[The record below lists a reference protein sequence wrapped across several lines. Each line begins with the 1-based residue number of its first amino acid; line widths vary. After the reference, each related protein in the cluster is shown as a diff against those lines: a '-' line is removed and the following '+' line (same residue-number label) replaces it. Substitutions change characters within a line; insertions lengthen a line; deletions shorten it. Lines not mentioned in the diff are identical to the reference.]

1 MMGQQN
7 PALVIMAAGIG
18 SRYAGGIKQLEPVGP
33 NGELIIDYSIY
44 DAVQAGFRKI
54 IFVIRHEIERDFRE
68 IREAPFPAVQRDK
81 FPERCQRVSDTSAAL
96 RKTTEQRALPVKR

>member
-7 PALVIMAAGIG
+7 PALVIMAVGIG
-18 SRYAGGIKQLEPVGP
+18 SRYGGGIKQLEPVGP

-54 IFVIRHEIERDFRE
+54 IFVIRQEIEQDFRE
-68 IREAPFPAVQRDK
+68 IIGNRLEKSWISWASHVAMLSRN
-81 FPERCQRVSDTSAAL
+81 
-96 RKTTEQRALPVKR
+96 